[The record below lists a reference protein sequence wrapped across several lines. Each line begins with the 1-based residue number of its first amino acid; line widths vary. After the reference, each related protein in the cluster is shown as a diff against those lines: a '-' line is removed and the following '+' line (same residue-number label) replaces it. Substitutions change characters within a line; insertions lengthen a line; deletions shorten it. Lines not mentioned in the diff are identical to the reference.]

1 MSGMYKRRIRKGVAM
16 QDQNT
21 DLTQSTNQQL
31 LIFHEAETQRRSTAS
46 LHPFQAG
53 VEWREEFSTLL
64 YTLPAA
70 CVFAIHRFYFFP
82 PTTTTV
88 HSYVFVLDL
97 GMVLLTI
104 YSSSRSRYT
113 THWQQQQHCKSCWIY
128 PYTNP
133 QPNRTNIWKWL
144 NNCSRLPV
152 TYSMMPPPATVFSA

>member
-1 MSGMYKRRIRKGVAM
+1 MSGMYKRRIRKGVEWSTEM

-88 HSYVFVLDL
+88 HSSSVFVLDL

-104 YSSSRSRYT
+104 YSSRYT
-113 THWQQQQHCKSCWIY
+113 THWHGSSSIVIVVGYIRIPTLSRTEPIY
-128 PYTNP
+128 GNGSTTA
-133 QPNRTNIWKWL
+133 QDCLLLIQ
-144 NNCSRLPV
+144 
-152 TYSMMPPPATVFSA
+152 

>member
-1 MSGMYKRRIRKGVAM
+1 MYKRRIRKGVAM

-88 HSYVFVLDL
+88 HSSSVFVLDL

-104 YSSSRSRYT
+104 YSSRYT
-113 THWQQQQHCKSCWIY
+113 THWHGSSRIVRVVGYIRIPTLSRTEPIY
-128 PYTNP
+128 GNGSTTA
-133 QPNRTNIWKWL
+133 QDCLLLIL
-144 NNCSRLPV
+144 
-152 TYSMMPPPATVFSA
+152 